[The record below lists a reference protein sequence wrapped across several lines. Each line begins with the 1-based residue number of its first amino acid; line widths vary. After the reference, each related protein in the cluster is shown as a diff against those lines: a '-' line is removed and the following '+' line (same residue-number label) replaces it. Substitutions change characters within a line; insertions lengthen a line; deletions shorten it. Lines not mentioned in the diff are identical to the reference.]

1 MTKLNPDAIIDNSI
15 ARVKL
20 TQDVLGEITGKA
32 NKDGYYDSLS
42 AGYADKAGDIDIHT
56 YTTVHHIQTKFMET
70 TGGDDD
76 VKDGV
81 GFVRTVNGTDEGI
94 TSNGAKIISLGFN
107 LIPSGS
113 GTTFTFKCV
122 RGEWGTYGTSEK
134 NNGYLFTNS
143 DGDILIPVSVKQ
155 NGVDVPTHTDHN
167 NIYYLPSLDGQ
178 CTVVFGSV
186 QTNPCAHLCW
196 SNNRDLKDNY
206 EPYNASQID
215 LSTAI
220 AAIGGTLRRVGYALD
235 EINLETKQ
243 SIRRIGSISLSALT
257 WNMEAGPI
265 SEEGESINIFRANVV
280 GGISTTDII
289 KNGGAYVI
297 KGTSGLVFS
306 LDRTSI
312 LCESSI
318 SSISDF
324 ITAIGDDAIEYELA
338 EPVVAANTLNA
349 EIIISDYGITIFE
362 NGDAASTVDINFDF
376 YTKWVDFIKNLPNN
390 INTTDQVLAESLVN
404 LNERI
409 SNIESM
415 IENGFPTLTV
425 QDIAITRALFTK
437 IALGNAF
444 TNKAGTPTTIPDG
457 VLQFYR
463 NTTDGSI
470 YISVGSDSISD
481 WIKIK

>member
-1 MTKLNPDAIIDNSI
+1 MIKINPDAIIDNSI
-15 ARVKL
+15 VRVKL
-20 TQDVLGEITGKA
+20 TQDVLDEITCKA

-70 TGGDDD
+70 TGGEDD

-81 GFVRTVNGTDEGI
+81 GFVRSVKGTESGI

-107 LIPSGS
+107 LIQPGS

-122 RGEWGTYGTSEK
+122 RGEWGTYGTSDK

-155 NGVDVPTHTDHN
+155 NGAEVPTHTDHN
-167 NIYYLPSLDGQ
+167 NTYYLPPLDGQ
-178 CTVVFGSV
+178 CTVVFGTT

-196 SNNRDLKDNY
+196 SNGRDLKDNY

-220 AAIGGTLRRVGYALD
+220 AAIGGTLRRVGYVFD

-243 SIRRIGSISLSALT
+243 SIRRIGYRLLNTLS
-257 WNMEAGPI
+257 WIMEVGPTP
-265 SEEGESINIFRANVV
+265 EEGEPINTFRANVS
-280 GGISTTDII
+280 GGIATTDII
-289 KNGGAYVI
+289 KTGGAFVV

-312 LCESSI
+312 ICESSI
-318 SSISDF
+318 SSVDEF
-324 ITAIGDDAIEYELA
+324 ITAIGDDAIEYELT
-338 EPVVAANTLNA
+338 EPVIVANTLND
-349 EIIISDYGITIFE
+349 EINISDYGITIFE
-362 NGDAASTVDINFDF
+362 NTAGTRTVDINFDLD
-376 YTKWVDFIKNLPNN
+376 TKWVDFIKNLPNN
-390 INTTDQVLAESLVN
+390 INTTNQVLAESLVN

-409 SNIESM
+409 SSIESM
-415 IENGFPTLTV
+415 IENGFPSLTV
-425 QDIAITRALFTK
+425 DTIAINRALFTR
-437 IALGNAF
+437 IALGNALIA
-444 TNKAGTPTTIPDG
+444 KPGTPTTIPDG

-470 YISVGSDSISD
+470 YISVGSDAVSD
-481 WIKIK
+481 WVKIK

>member
-1 MTKLNPDAIIDNSI
+1 MIKINPDAIIDNSI
-15 ARVKL
+15 VRVKL
-20 TQDVLGEITGKA
+20 TQDVLDEITCKA

-70 TGGDDD
+70 TGGEDD

-81 GFVRTVNGTDEGI
+81 GFVRSVKGTESGI

-107 LIPSGS
+107 LIQPGS

-122 RGEWGTYGTSEK
+122 RGEWGTYGTSDK

-155 NGVDVPTHTDHN
+155 NGAEVPTHTDHN
-167 NIYYLPSLDGQ
+167 NTYYLPPLDGQ
-178 CTVVFGSV
+178 CTVVFGTT

-196 SNNRDLKDNY
+196 SNGRDLKDNY

-220 AAIGGTLRRVGYALD
+220 AAIGGTLRRVGYVLD
-235 EINLETKQ
+235 EINFETKQ
-243 SIRRIGSISLSALT
+243 SIRRVGRRQLSALLWT
-257 WNMEAGPI
+257 MEAGPI
-265 SEEGESINIFRANVV
+265 SEEGESINIFRANVT
-280 GGISTTDII
+280 GGILTTDII
-289 KNGGAYVI
+289 KNGGAFVI

-338 EPVVAANTLNA
+338 EPVLVANALNS

-481 WIKIK
+481 WIKIT

>member
-1 MTKLNPDAIIDNSI
+1 MTKINPDAILDNSI
-15 ARVKL
+15 VKTKL
-20 TQDVLGEITGKA
+20 AQDVLDEITSKA

-70 TGGDDD
+70 TGGDSD
-76 VKDGV
+76 VKDGI
-81 GFVRTVNGTDEGI
+81 GFVRTVNGTEDGI
-94 TSNGAKIISLGFN
+94 TSDGAKIISLGFN

-122 RGEWGTYGTSEK
+122 RGEWGTYGTSDK

-155 NGVDVPTHTDHN
+155 NGVDVPTQTDHDN
-167 NIYYLPSLDGQ
+167 TYYLPPLDGS
-178 CTVVFGSV
+178 CTVTFSAL

-196 SNNRDLKDNY
+196 SNSRDLKDNY
-206 EPYNASQID
+206 EPYNESQID
-215 LSTAI
+215 LSAAI
-220 AAIGGTLRRVGYALD
+220 TSIGGTLRRVGYAFD

-243 SIRRIGSISLSALT
+243 SIRRIGYRLLNALS
-257 WNMEAGPI
+257 WIMEVGPTP
-265 SEEGESINIFRANVV
+265 EEGEPINTFRANVS
-280 GGISTTDII
+280 GGIATTDII
-289 KNGGAYVI
+289 KTGGAFVV

-312 LCESSI
+312 ICESSI
-318 SSISDF
+318 SSVDEF
-324 ITAIGDDAIEYELA
+324 ITAIGDDTIEYELV
-338 EPVVAANTLNA
+338 EPVIVTNTLND
-349 EIIISDYGITIFE
+349 EINISDYGITIFE
-362 NGDAASTVDINFDF
+362 NTVGTRTVDINFDF
-376 YTKWVDFIKNLPNN
+376 DTKWVDFIKNLPNN
-390 INTTDQVLAESLVN
+390 INTTNRVLAESLVN

-409 SNIESM
+409 SSIELM
-415 IENGFPTLTV
+415 IENGFPSLTV
-425 QDIAITRALFTK
+425 DTIAINRALFTK

>member
-1 MTKLNPDAIIDNSI
+1 MTKINPDAIIDNSI
-15 ARVKL
+15 TKVKL
-20 TQDVLGEITGKA
+20 TQDVLDEITSKA

-56 YTTVHHIQTKFMET
+56 YTTVHHVQTKYMET
-70 TGGDDD
+70 TGGDSD
-76 VKDGV
+76 VKDGI

-94 TSNGAKIISLGFN
+94 TSDGAKIISLGFN

-122 RGEWGTYGTSEK
+122 RGEWGTYGTADK
-134 NNGYLFTNS
+134 NNGYLFTSS

-167 NIYYLPSLDGQ
+167 NIYYLPPLDGQ
-178 CTVVFGSV
+178 CTVVFDTP

-196 SNNRDLKDNY
+196 SNSRDLKDNY
-206 EPYNASQID
+206 EPYIESQID

-220 AAIGGTLRRVGYALD
+220 ASMGGTLRRVGYTFD

-243 SIRRIGSISLSALT
+243 SIRRIGSISLSALSWT
-257 WNMEAGPI
+257 MEVEPTT
-265 SEEGESINIFRANVV
+265 EKESINAFRASVS
-280 GGISTTDII
+280 GGIATKDII
-289 KNGGAYVI
+289 KAGGAFVV
-297 KGTSGLVFS
+297 KGTSGLIFS
-306 LDRTSI
+306 LDRTTI
-312 LCESSI
+312 TCESSI
-318 SSISDF
+318 SSVDDF
-324 ITAIGDDAIEYELA
+324 ITTIGDDVIEYELA
-338 EPVVAANTLNA
+338 EPVVVTNTLDD
-349 EIIISDYGITIFE
+349 EITISDYGITIFE
-362 NGDAASTVDINFDF
+362 NTAGVHIVDINFDF
-376 YTKWVDFIKNLPNN
+376 DTKWVDFIKNLPNN
-390 INTTDQVLAESLVN
+390 MNTTNQVLAESLVN

-425 QDIAITRALFTK
+425 DTIAINRALFTK
-437 IALGNAF
+437 IALGNVLTSKVGA
-444 TNKAGTPTTIPDG
+444 PTTIPAG

-470 YISVGSDSISD
+470 YISVGSDSVSD
-481 WIKIK
+481 WVKIK

>member
-15 ARVKL
+15 VRVKL
-20 TQDVLGEITGKA
+20 TQDVLDEITSKA

-70 TGGDDD
+70 TGGEDD

-81 GFVRTVNGTDEGI
+81 GFVRSVKGTESGI

-107 LIPSGS
+107 LIQPGN
-113 GTTFTFKCV
+113 GTTFIFKCI
-122 RGEWGTYGTSEK
+122 RGEWGTYGTSDK

-155 NGVDVPTHTDHN
+155 NGAEVPTHTDHGN
-167 NIYYLPSLDGQ
+167 TYYLPPLDGQ
-178 CTVVFGSV
+178 CTVVFGTP

-196 SNNRDLKDNY
+196 SNVRDIKDNY
-206 EPYNASQID
+206 EPYSASQID

-220 AAIGGTLRRVGYALD
+220 GAIGGTLRRVGYALD

-243 SIRRIGSISLSALT
+243 SIRRVGRRQLSALSWT
-257 WNMEAGPI
+257 MEVGPI
-265 SEEGESINIFRANVV
+265 PEEGESINTFRANVT

-289 KNGGAYVI
+289 KNGGAFVI
-297 KGTSGLVFS
+297 KGISGLVFS

-324 ITAIGDDAIEYELA
+324 ITAIGDNSIEYELA
-338 EPVVAANTLNA
+338 EPVVVANTLND

-362 NGDAASTVDINFDF
+362 NADAVSTVDIDFDF

-390 INTTDQVLAESLVN
+390 INTTNQVLAESLVN

-415 IENGFPTLTV
+415 IENGFPSLTV
-425 QDIAITRALFTK
+425 QDIAINRALFTK

-444 TNKAGTPTTIPDG
+444 TNKAGTPATIPDG

-470 YISVGSDSISD
+470 YISVGSDSVSD

>member
-1 MTKLNPDAIIDNSI
+1 MTKINPDAILDNSI
-15 ARVKL
+15 VKTKL
-20 TQDVLGEITGKA
+20 AQDVLDEITSKA

-70 TGGDDD
+70 TGGDSD
-76 VKDGV
+76 VKDGI
-81 GFVRTVNGTDEGI
+81 GFVRTVNGTEDGI
-94 TSNGAKIISLGFN
+94 TSDGAKIISLGFN

-122 RGEWGTYGTSEK
+122 RGEWGTYGTSDK

-155 NGVDVPTHTDHN
+155 NVVDVPTHTDHN
-167 NIYYLPSLDGQ
+167 NTYYLPPLDGQ
-178 CTVVFGSV
+178 CTVVFGTT

-196 SNNRDLKDNY
+196 SNGRDLKDNY

-220 AAIGGTLRRVGYALD
+220 AAMGGTLRRIGYVLD
-235 EINLETKQ
+235 EINFETKQ
-243 SIRRIGSISLSALT
+243 SIRRIGYRLLNALS
-257 WNMEAGPI
+257 WIMEVGPTP
-265 SEEGESINIFRANVV
+265 EEGEPINTFRANVS
-280 GGISTTDII
+280 GGIATTDII
-289 KNGGAYVI
+289 KTGGAFVV

-312 LCESSI
+312 ICKSSI
-318 SSISDF
+318 SSVDEF
-324 ITAIGDDAIEYELA
+324 ITAIGDDAIEYELT
-338 EPVVAANTLNA
+338 EPVIVANTLND
-349 EIIISDYGITIFE
+349 EINISDYGITIFE
-362 NGDAASTVDINFDF
+362 NTAGTRTVDINFDLD
-376 YTKWVDFIKNLPNN
+376 TKWVDFIKNLPNN
-390 INTTDQVLAESLVN
+390 INTTNQVLAESLVN

-409 SNIESM
+409 SSIESM
-415 IENGFPTLTV
+415 IENGFPSLTV
-425 QDIAITRALFTK
+425 DTIAINRALFTR
-437 IALGNAF
+437 IALGNALIA
-444 TNKAGTPTTIPDG
+444 KPGTPTTIPDG

-470 YISVGSDSISD
+470 YISVGSDAVSD
-481 WIKIK
+481 WVKIK

>member
-1 MTKLNPDAIIDNSI
+1 MTKLNPDAIIDDSI
-15 ARVKL
+15 DRLKITNDIL
-20 TQDVLGEITGKA
+20 DEITSKA

-56 YTTVHHIQTKFMET
+56 YTTVHHIQTKFIET

-76 VKDGV
+76 VKDGL
-81 GFVRTVNGTDEGI
+81 GFVRTVKGTESGI
-94 TSNGAKIISLGFN
+94 TSDGAKIISLGFN

-122 RGEWGTYGTSEK
+122 KGEWGTYGTTDK

-155 NGVDVPTHTDHN
+155 NGVDVPTHTDHGN
-167 NIYYLPSLDGQ
+167 TYYLPPLDGQ
-178 CTVVFGSV
+178 CTVVFGTL

-196 SNNRDLKDNY
+196 SNGRDLKDNY
-206 EPYNASQID
+206 EIYNVSQID
-215 LSTAI
+215 LSGAI
-220 AAIGGTLRRVGYALD
+220 DAIGGTLRRVGYVLD

-243 SIRRIGSISLSALT
+243 SIRRIGSRQLSALSWT
-257 WNMEAGPI
+257 MEVIPT
-265 SEEGESINIFRANVV
+265 SEEGESINAFKANVT
-280 GGISTTDII
+280 GGIAATDII
-289 KNGGAYVI
+289 KNGGAFVVQ
-297 KGTSGLVFS
+297 GTSGLAFS
-306 LDRTSI
+306 LDRISI
-312 LCESSI
+312 TCESSI
-318 SSISDF
+318 SSVNDF
-324 ITAIGDDAIEYELA
+324 IVALGNDVIEYELA
-338 EPVVAANTLNA
+338 EPVVISNTLNDT
-349 EIIISDYGITIFE
+349 ISISDYGITIFE
-362 NGDAASTVDINFDF
+362 NAAGDRTVDIDFDF
-376 YTKWVDFIKNLPNN
+376 DTKWVDFIKNLPNN
-390 INTTDQVLAESLVN
+390 INNTNRVLAETFVN

-415 IENGFPTLTV
+415 IQNGFPNLTV
-425 QDIAITRALFTK
+425 DTIAINRALFTK

-444 TNKAGTPTTIPDG
+444 TAKVGAPTDIPNG

-470 YISVGSDSISD
+470 YISVGSDSVSD

>member
-1 MTKLNPDAIIDNSI
+1 MIKINPDAIIDNSI
-15 ARVKL
+15 VRVKL
-20 TQDVLGEITGKA
+20 TQDVLDEITCKA

-70 TGGDDD
+70 TGGEDD

-81 GFVRTVNGTDEGI
+81 GFVRSVKGTESGI

-107 LIPSGS
+107 LIQPGS

-122 RGEWGTYGTSEK
+122 RGEWGTYGTSDK

-155 NGVDVPTHTDHN
+155 NGAEVPTHTDHN
-167 NIYYLPSLDGQ
+167 NTYYLPPLDGQ
-178 CTVVFGSV
+178 CTVVFGTT

-196 SNNRDLKDNY
+196 SNGRDLKDNY

-220 AAIGGTLRRVGYALD
+220 AAIGGTLRRVGYVFD

-243 SIRRIGSISLSALT
+243 SIRRIGYRLLNTLS
-257 WNMEAGPI
+257 WIMEVGPTP
-265 SEEGESINIFRANVV
+265 EEGEPINTFRANVS
-280 GGISTTDII
+280 GGIATTDII
-289 KNGGAYVI
+289 KTGGAFVV

-312 LCESSI
+312 ICESSI
-318 SSISDF
+318 SSVDEF
-324 ITAIGDDAIEYELA
+324 ITAIGDDAIEYELV
-338 EPVVAANTLNA
+338 EPVIVTNTLND
-349 EIIISDYGITIFE
+349 EINISDYGITIFE
-362 NGDAASTVDINFDF
+362 NGDAASTVDINFDLD
-376 YTKWVDFIKNLPNN
+376 TKWVDFIKNLPNN
-390 INTTDQVLAESLVN
+390 INTTNQVLAESLVN

-409 SNIESM
+409 SSIESM
-415 IENGFPTLTV
+415 IENGFPSLTV
-425 QDIAITRALFTK
+425 DTIAINRALFTR
-437 IALGNAF
+437 IALGNALIA
-444 TNKAGTPTTIPDG
+444 KPGTPTTIPDG

-470 YISVGSDSISD
+470 YISVGSDAVSD
-481 WIKIK
+481 WVKIK